1 MPRFPAKPTPV
12 RLAPPIRWALPSDRM
27 PVLFLVVFIDLVGFG
42 LLIPLLPFYAQRVGA
57 EPDVITLVLGLY
69 SLAQFIAAPLW
80 GRLSDRYGRKPI
92 LAITSIGLGLSYA
105 VLAFADTLALVA
117 LSRIVGGVMAGNIA
131 TAQAYVADITTPET
145 RARGLGLLGAAF
157 GLGFIAGPAIG
168 GVLAGGDVGNAD
180 FVSPALAAML
190 LSIIAAF
197 GVVAFLKESLPSDT
211 ASAARRYRATVREK
225 LLVIAGRKSLLM
237 LIAVGFLTITAWAQF
252 ETVFAL
258 WANAVFTYGPREIGF
273 IVGFMGVVNAVV
285 QGLFLGRLSRRFGET
300 KLTLFSLV
308 LFVMGYVAVA
318 ASSSLPLLLAAC
330 TILALASALFNP
342 AVTSLVSQEAG
353 ADERGAVLGAYQSA
367 SALGRVVGPV
377 FSGTLFAAGQM
388 LPYVVAAVL
397 AAPAIILVAMAAR
410 WTKRWR

>member
-1 MPRFPAKPTPV
+1 
-12 RLAPPIRWALPSDRM
+12 M

-57 EPDVITLVLGLY
+57 GPDVITLVLGLY
-69 SLAQFIAAPLW
+69 SLAQFLAAPLW

-92 LAITSIGLGLSYA
+92 LAITSIGLGFSYV

-190 LSIIAAF
+190 LSFIAAF
-197 GVVAFLKESLPSDT
+197 GVIAFLKESLPRDT
-211 ASAARRYRATVREK
+211 AFESRRSRATVRDK
-225 LLVIAGRKSLLM
+225 IRVITRRKSLLM

-258 WANAVFTYGPREIGF
+258 WANAVFTYGPREIGL

-285 QGLFLGRLSRRFGET
+285 QGMFLGRLSRRFGET
-300 KLTLFSLV
+300 KLALFSLV
-308 LFVMGYVAVA
+308 LFVTGYAAVA

-330 TILALASALFNP
+330 AILALASALFNP
-342 AVTSLVSQEAG
+342 AVTSLVSQEAD

-377 FSGTLFAAGQM
+377 FSGSLFAIGQM
-388 LPYVVAAVL
+388 LPYIVAAAL
-397 AAPAIILVAMAAR
+397 AAPAIILVTMTAR
-410 WTKRWR
+410 RMKRTG